1 MPMKT
6 SGIFRATATTAAAVV
21 LALAGGTAV
30 EAGPAERTRDR
41 DRAVNLSV
49 KQETDIRA
57 FFDEYGVATIS
68 QDRLIRTYVQ
78 GERWDSSNSESTP
91 ISTTTYLS
99 GNESKTV
106 NTYKDGSVNVVS
118 WEQPKAENSR
128 AISGCTKNGN
138 SYSNCKVDFWHGL
151 VAMSFRADYS
161 LAPGANKITNQWAA
175 SWTIGGACSTTKNYF
190 GRPSSTRARLEV
202 QAQVCGVPYSTTF
215 FLELAVGGNKS
226 SFSFG

>member
-1 MPMKT
+1 MKT
-6 SGIFRATATTAAAVV
+6 SGIFRATATTAAAVA
-21 LALAGGTAV
+21 LAPAGGTAA
-30 EAGPAERTRDR
+30 EAGPAERARERDR
-41 DRAVNLSV
+41 TVNLSV

-57 FFDEYGVATIS
+57 FFDEYGVAPAS
-68 QDRLIRTYVQ
+68 QDRLIRTYMQ
-78 GERWDSSNSESTP
+78 GKRWDSSSSVSTP
-91 ISTTTYLS
+91 IRTTTYLS
-99 GNESKTV
+99 GKESKTV
-106 NTYKDGSVNVVS
+106 NRYQDGSVNVVS
-118 WEQPKAENSR
+118 WEQPGAQNSR
-128 AISGCTKNGN
+128 AIIGCTKNGN

-161 LAPGANKITNQWAA
+161 LTPGANKITSQWGA
-175 SWTIGGACSTTKNYF
+175 SWTLGGACSTTKNYF